1 MSITFTSSD
10 YTDPNYI
17 GAKFR
22 RKRFEFFEEKIKN
35 LPRPIKILD
44 IGGKVI
50 FWKNVNYHDNKDFD
64 ITVLNLDVS
73 EEGCSNIHIVS
84 GNACDLNDYKDNE
97 FDLAHSN
104 SVIEHLFNKE
114 NQIKMANEVM
124 RVSRKYFVQTP
135 NLYFPIEPHFKF
147 PLFQF
152 LPNDM
157 KVFLQ
162 TQTKLIKGET
172 CTKAY
177 AEYIIKEIQLLSEG
191 DMRALFPNA
200 KIYKEKFMGLTKSFI
215 AHNF

>member
-17 GAKFR
+17 GTKFR
-22 RKRFEFFEEKIKN
+22 KKRFEFFEEKIKN
-35 LPRPIKILD
+35 LTRPIKILD
-44 IGGKVI
+44 IGGAAEY
-50 FWKNVNYHDNKDFD
+50 WEAENYQNNPDYD
-64 ITVLNLDVS
+64 ITVINLIVR
-73 EEGCSNIHIVS
+73 EEGFSNIKVIE
-84 GNACDLNDYKDNE
+84 GDACNLSHYADNE

-104 SVIEHLFNKE
+104 SVIEHLFSRE
-114 NQIKMANEVM
+114 NQVKMAKEVV
-124 RVSRKYFVQTP
+124 RVGRKYFVQSP

-152 LPNDM
+152 LPDDL

-162 TQTKLIKGET
+162 TKTKLIQGKT
-172 CTKAY
+172 CSKEY
-177 AEYIIKEIQLLSEG
+177 AENVIKEIVLLSEG
-191 DMRALFPNA
+191 DMKDLFPNA